1 MYPTPDFCCV
11 CVDQSP
17 CPDGSERDKTTCQ
30 CVGGNEGCTGEGSE
44 DQDGNTVSQQSDTGI
59 NPCASPILIDV
70 TGNGFDLTD
79 GRGGV
84 NFDLNNDGNRGRLA
98 WTQAGSDDAWL
109 ALDRNGNG
117 QIDNGKELF
126 GNFTPQPPTGS
137 PQGFLAL
144 SEYDKPAQGGNSD
157 GMIDSKDAIFASLR
171 LWQDVNHN
179 GISEPGEL
187 KRLSELDVAT
197 LSLDY
202 KESKRVDQH
211 GNRFRYRAKVEDARG
226 AKVGRWAWDVF
237 LTTGR

>member
-59 NPCASPILIDV
+59 NPCASPILIDIA
-70 TGNGFDLTD
+70 GNGFDLTD

-84 NFDLNNDGNRGRLA
+84 QFDLNGDGNRGRLA
-98 WTQAGSDDAWL
+98 WTKAGSDDAWL

-126 GNFTPQPPTGS
+126 GNFTPQPPS
-137 PQGFLAL
+137 AAPHGFLAL
-144 SEYDKPAQGGNSD
+144 SEFDKAAQGGNSD

-187 KRLSELDVAT
+187 KRLSELDVAS
-197 LSLDY
+197 LDLDY
-202 KESKRVDQH
+202 KESKRVDQY

-237 LTTGR
+237 LVGAP